1 VLELDESIVQEVS
14 GGGGGVCDA
23 SLPCYVVFT
32 CCVDGVVAYPC
43 FYRWRCY
50 VDQAR
55 VIH

>member
-14 GGGGGVCDA
+14 GGGGVCDA